1 MSTAPVPTPIG
12 ALRAGTGALALDT
25 YRLTKRFGAFTA
37 MDGVTMRVEPGTV
50 HALLGENGAGKSTLV
65 KCVAGFQ
72 RAEEGSIL
80 IDGREQDIANP
91 IVARALGIGMVYQHF
106 TLAPGM
112 TVAENLLLAG
122 GRTPAVIDW
131 RAKRA
136 ELEAF
141 LATTPFRLDL
151 DVTPASLAAGEK
163 QKLELLKQLYLR
175 PRLLILDEPTSVL
188 TPQEADEVLGHV
200 RDFAR
205 SGRCT
210 VLIITH
216 KFREVM
222 AYADGVT
229 VLRRGRAVH
238 HGRVAGTT
246 PARLA
251 ASMMGVAQDDATAVP
266 PPPEGESTAV
276 LAANDTAF
284 AVGGDA
290 SRGGGSIGGGDA
302 GGAAPARRTLSGD
315 APVALAVER
324 LQAMGDRGTLA
335 VHDLS
340 LIVRAGEIL
349 GVAGV
354 SGNGQ
359 RELVEALVGQRPRL
373 SGRVTVRGRPY
384 AASRRENRELKVRSL
399 PEEPLRNACVGDL
412 SVAENMALR
421 DFDRAPLA
429 RGGVLN
435 FPAWRS
441 RARAWI
447 AEYGVKTQGEGAPIR
462 SLSGGN
468 VQRAVLARELAGDID
483 VLIAANPVFGLDF
496 AAVAEIHARIV
507 QVREKGGA
515 VLLVSEDL
523 DELLA
528 LSDRIVVMSEG
539 RVVFETPAATAERH
553 VLGAHMGG
561 GH

>member
-1 MSTAPVPTPIG
+1 MSTHAIG
-12 ALRAGTGALALDT
+12 GLPPGTGALALDT

-37 MDGVTMRVEPGTV
+37 MDSVTLRVEPGSV

-91 IVARALGIGMVYQHF
+91 IVARALGIGIGMVYQHF

-131 RAKRA
+131 KAKRA

-151 DVTPASLAAGEK
+151 DARPSELAAGEK
-163 QKLELLKQLYLR
+163 QKLELLKQLYLK

-200 RDFAR
+200 REFAR
-205 SGRCT
+205 SGLCT

-229 VLRRGRAVH
+229 VLRRGKAVH
-238 HGRVAGTT
+238 HGRVADTS
-246 PARLA
+246 PALLA
-251 ASMMGVAQDDATAVP
+251 ATMMGAQQTA
-266 PPPEGESTAV
+266 
-276 LAANDTAF
+276 
-284 AVGGDA
+284 
-290 SRGGGSIGGGDA
+290 
-302 GGAAPARRTLSGD
+302 AAPAQAAASTRRAPATD
-315 APVALAVER
+315 APVALEVEGLR
-324 LQAMGDRGTLA
+324 ALGDRGTLA
-335 VHDLS
+335 LHDLS
-340 LIVRAGEIL
+340 LSVRAGEIL

-373 SGRVTVRGRPY
+373 AGRVRVMGTPY
-384 AASRRENRELKVRSL
+384 RASRAENRELKVRSL

-421 DFDRAPLA
+421 DFDRPPLA
-429 RGGVLN
+429 AGGLLR
-435 FPAWRS
+435 FSRW
-441 RARAWI
+441 RARAREWI

-468 VQRAVLARELAGDID
+468 VQRAVLARELAGDIN

-496 AAVAEIHARIV
+496 AAVAEIHERIV

-523 DELLA
+523 DELLE

-539 RVVFETPAATAERH
+539 RVVHETAAAGAERH
-553 VLGAHMGG
+553 VIGAHMGG

>member
-1 MSTAPVPTPIG
+1 MAAKLSAPADIAERTHPIG
-12 ALRAGTGALALDT
+12 ALPAGTGALTLDT

-37 MDGVTMRVEPGTV
+37 MDSVTMHVEPGTV

-72 RAEEGSIL
+72 RAEEGGIL

-122 GRTPAVIDW
+122 GKTPALIDW
-131 RAKRA
+131 KAKRA
-136 ELEAF
+136 DLKAF
-141 LATTPFRLDL
+141 LATTPFSLDL
-151 DVTPASLAAGEK
+151 DVTPSSLAAGEK

-205 SGRCT
+205 SGMCT

-222 AYADGVT
+222 AYADSVT
-229 VLRRGRAVH
+229 VLRRGKAVH
-238 HGRVAGTT
+238 HCRVDETS
-246 PARLA
+246 PAQLA
-251 ASMMGVAQDDATAVP
+251 AAMMGEAGEGVA
-266 PPPEGESTAV
+266 PPPEGDAPAELETVAPTCRARHTMKV
-276 LAANDTAF
+276 LASN
-284 AVGGDA
+284 
-290 SRGGGSIGGGDA
+290 
-302 GGAAPARRTLSGD
+302 API
-315 APVALAVER
+315 ALNVEN

-335 VHDLS
+335 LHDLS
-340 LIVRAGEIL
+340 LSVRAGEIL

-359 RELVEALVGQRPRL
+359 RELVEALVGQRARL
-373 SGRVTVRGRPY
+373 SGKVTVMGQPYTATRG
-384 AASRRENRELKVRSL
+384 ENRELKVRSL
-399 PEEPLRNACVGDL
+399 PEEPLRNACVADL

-421 DFDRAPLA
+421 DFDQPPLA
-429 RGGVLN
+429 RGGLLN
-435 FPAWRS
+435 FSVWRS
-441 RARAWI
+441 RAREWI
-447 AEYGVKTQGEGAPIR
+447 GEYGVKTQGEGAPIR

-468 VQRAVLARELAGDID
+468 VQRAVLARELAGDIN

-515 VLLVSEDL
+515 VLLISEDI
-523 DELLA
+523 DELLELA
-528 LSDRIVVMSEG
+528 DRIVVMSEG

-561 GH
+561 GHH

>member
-1 MSTAPVPTPIG
+1 MDAAATPHPIG
-12 ALRAGTGALALDT
+12 ALPAGRGALALDT
-25 YRLTKRFGAFTA
+25 YELTKRFGAFTA
-37 MDGVTMRVEPGTV
+37 MDRVTMRVEPGSV

-131 RAKRA
+131 KAKRA

-151 DVTPASLAAGEK
+151 DARPSELAAGEK
-163 QKLELLKQLYLR
+163 QKLELLKQLYLK

-200 RDFAR
+200 REFAR
-205 SGRCT
+205 SGMCT

-229 VLRRGRAVH
+229 VLRRGKAVH
-238 HGRVAGTT
+238 HGRVADTS
-246 PARLA
+246 PAQLA
-251 ASMMGVAQDDATAVP
+251 ATMMGEGTGVAV
-266 PPPEGESTAV
+266 PPEGEVAAAAV
-276 LAANDTAF
+276 
-284 AVGGDA
+284 VDA
-290 SRGGGSIGGGDA
+290 R
-302 GGAAPARRTLSGD
+302 AAPKPD
-315 APVALAVER
+315 APVALAVEGLR
-324 LQAMGDRGTLA
+324 ALGDRGTLA
-335 VHDLS
+335 LHDLS
-340 LIVRAGEIL
+340 LAVRAGEIL

-373 SGRVTVRGRPY
+373 AGRVRVMGMPY
-384 AASRRENRELKVRSL
+384 RARRAENRRLKVRSL

-429 RGGVLN
+429 RGGLLR
-435 FPAWRS
+435 FSRWRS
-441 RARAWI
+441 RAREWI
-447 AEYGVKTQGEGAPIR
+447 AEYGVKTQGENAPIR

-468 VQRAVLARELAGDID
+468 VQRAVLARELAGEIN

-496 AAVAEIHARIV
+496 AAVAEIHARMV

-523 DELLA
+523 DELLE

-539 RVVFETPAATAERH
+539 RIVYETAASGAERH
-553 VLGAHMGG
+553 VIGAHMGG
-561 GH
+561 HS

>member
-1 MSTAPVPTPIG
+1 MIAPLDPQP
-12 ALRAGTGALALDT
+12 RESGALALDT
-25 YRLTKRFGAFTA
+25 YELTKRFGSFTA
-37 MDGVTMRVEPGTV
+37 MDRVTMRVEPGSV

-72 RAEEGSIL
+72 VAEEGAIL
-80 IDGREQDIANP
+80 IDGREQNIANP

-122 GRTPAVIDW
+122 GQTPAVIDW
-131 RAKRA
+131 KAKRA
-136 ELEAF
+136 ELKDF
-141 LATTPFRLDL
+141 LATTPFTLDL
-151 DVTPASLAAGEK
+151 DARPAELAAGEK
-163 QKLELLKQLYLR
+163 QKLELLKQLYLK

-200 RDFAR
+200 REFAR
-205 SGRCT
+205 SGLCS

-222 AYADGVT
+222 QYADAVT
-229 VLRRGRAVH
+229 VLRRGKAVH
-238 HGRVAGTT
+238 HCSVASTQ
-246 PARLA
+246 PAQLA
-251 ASMMGVAQDDATAVP
+251 AAMMGEAATSPQVAAEAA
-266 PPPEGESTAV
+266 ST
-276 LAANDTAF
+276 
-284 AVGGDA
+284 
-290 SRGGGSIGGGDA
+290 RI
-302 GGAAPARRTLSGD
+302 AR
-315 APVALAVER
+315 APVANSAPLALQVEGLR
-324 LQAMGDRGTLA
+324 ALGDRGTLA

-340 LIVRAGEIL
+340 LQVRSGEIL

-359 RELVEALVGQRPRL
+359 RELVEALVGQRVRL
-373 SGRVTVRGRPY
+373 GGLVHVNGKPY
-384 AASRRENRELKVRSL
+384 LARRAENRQLKVRSL

-421 DFDRAPLA
+421 DFDEAPLA
-429 RGGVLN
+429 AGGVLR

-441 RARAWI
+441 RAREWI
-447 AEYGVKTQGEGAPIR
+447 REYGVKTQGEDAPIR

-468 VQRAVLARELAGDID
+468 VQRAVLARELAGEIA

-496 AAVAEIHARIV
+496 AAVAEIHARILD
-507 QVREKGGA
+507 VRARGGA
-515 VLLVSEDL
+515 VLLFSEDL
-523 DELLA
+523 DELLELA
-528 LSDRIVVMSEG
+528 DRIVVMSEG
-539 RVVFETPAATAERH
+539 RIVFETPAAGAERH

-561 GH
+561 GDHGHGHAHPPPPLQHAA

>member
-1 MSTAPVPTPIG
+1 MAAKLSAPADIAARSHPIG
-12 ALRAGTGALALDT
+12 ALPAGTGALMLDT

-37 MDGVTMRVEPGTV
+37 MDSVTMHVEPGTV

-72 RAEEGSIL
+72 RAEEGGIL

-122 GRTPAVIDW
+122 GKTPALIDW
-131 RAKRA
+131 KAKRA
-136 ELEAF
+136 DLKAF
-141 LATTPFRLDL
+141 LATTPFSLDL
-151 DVTPASLAAGEK
+151 DVTPSSLAAGEK

-205 SGRCT
+205 SGMCT

-222 AYADGVT
+222 AYADSVT
-229 VLRRGRAVH
+229 VLRRGKAVH
-238 HGRVAGTT
+238 HCRVDETSPT
-246 PARLA
+246 QLA
-251 ASMMGVAQDDATAVP
+251 AAMMGEAGEGVA
-266 PPPEGESTAV
+266 PPPEGDAPAELEAVAPTGRALHTMKV
-276 LAANDTAF
+276 LA
-284 AVGGDA
+284 
-290 SRGGGSIGGGDA
+290 S
-302 GGAAPARRTLSGD
+302 D
-315 APVALAVER
+315 APIALNVEN

-335 VHDLS
+335 LHDLS
-340 LIVRAGEIL
+340 LSVRAGEIL

-359 RELVEALVGQRPRL
+359 RELVEALVGQRARL
-373 SGRVTVRGRPY
+373 SGKVTVMGQPY
-384 AASRRENRELKVRSL
+384 SAKRDENRELKVRSL
-399 PEEPLRNACVGDL
+399 PEEPLRNACVADL

-421 DFDRAPLA
+421 DFDQSPLA
-429 RGGVLN
+429 RGGILN
-435 FPAWRS
+435 FPVWRS
-441 RARAWI
+441 RAREWI
-447 AEYGVKTQGEGAPIR
+447 GEYGVKTQGEDAPIR

-468 VQRAVLARELAGDID
+468 VQRAVLARELAGDIN

-515 VLLVSEDL
+515 VLLISEDL
-523 DELLA
+523 DELLELA
-528 LSDRIVVMSEG
+528 DRIVVMSEG

-561 GH
+561 GHH

>member
-1 MSTAPVPTPIG
+1 MAAKLSAPADIAARSHPIG
-12 ALRAGTGALALDT
+12 ALPAGTGALMLDT

-37 MDGVTMRVEPGTV
+37 MDSVTMHVEPGTV

-72 RAEEGSIL
+72 RAEEGGIL

-122 GRTPAVIDW
+122 GKTPALIDW
-131 RAKRA
+131 KAQRADLK
-136 ELEAF
+136 AF
-141 LATTPFRLDL
+141 LATTPFSLDL

-205 SGRCT
+205 SGMCT
-210 VLIITH
+210 VLLITH

-222 AYADGVT
+222 AYADSVT
-229 VLRRGRAVH
+229 VLRRGKAVH
-238 HGRVAGTT
+238 HCRVDQTS
-246 PARLA
+246 PAQLA
-251 ASMMGVAQDDATAVP
+251 AAMMGDAGEGVA
-266 PPPEGESTAV
+266 PPPEG
-276 LAANDTAF
+276 
-284 AVGGDA
+284 
-290 SRGGGSIGGGDA
+290 
-302 GGAAPARRTLSGD
+302 D
-315 APVALAVER
+315 APVELKAVAPTGRALRTMKVLASNAPIALNVENLR
-324 LQAMGDRGTLA
+324 AMGDRGTLA
-335 VHDLS
+335 LHDLS
-340 LIVRAGEIL
+340 LSVRSGEIL

-359 RELVEALVGQRPRL
+359 RELVEALVGQRARL
-373 SGRVTVRGRPY
+373 SGKVTVMGQPY
-384 AASRRENRELKVRSL
+384 TAKRSENRELKVRSL
-399 PEEPLRNACVGDL
+399 PEEPLRNACVADL

-421 DFDRAPLA
+421 DFDQPPLA
-429 RGGVLN
+429 RGGLQK
-435 FPAWRS
+435 FPVWRS
-441 RARAWI
+441 RARKWI
-447 AEYGVKTQGEGAPIR
+447 GEYGVKTQGEGAPIS

-468 VQRAVLARELAGDID
+468 VQRAVLARELAGDIN

-515 VLLVSEDL
+515 VLLISEDI
-523 DELLA
+523 DELLELA
-528 LSDRIVVMSEG
+528 DRIVVMSEG

-561 GH
+561 GHH